1 MSGGAYNGNDDLE
14 QTDRYVPLQS
24 RTVPKKRNAEF
35 NDLYSPCV
43 MLKGVAFWSTIWE
56 AW

>member
-1 MSGGAYNGNDDLE
+1 MPALMFRLKDFERLCLADSPASFGVLLE
-14 QTDRYVPLQS
+14 DEIHVRL
-24 RTVPKKRNAEF
+24 
-35 NDLYSPCV
+35 PCV

>member
-1 MSGGAYNGNDDLE
+1 MEKVIS
-14 QTDRYVPLQS
+14 
-24 RTVPKKRNAEF
+24 EF
-35 NDLYSPCV
+35 KIIETEDGFRIEPCV